1 MLWADANPTD
11 FYTKIWN
18 RTLQT
23 NQQVEHSG
31 EITIR
36 AAIGPGPLDDVIDV
50 TPEPIP

>member
-1 MLWADANPTD
+1 MLWADQNPTD

-36 AAIGPGPLDDVIDV
+36 AAIGPGPLDDIIDV
-50 TPEPIP
+50 TPSDV